1 MNLFDNI
8 LNKLDGNSVYG
19 LTPELKGLFLYKK
32 FQKEN
37 KSIICIT
44 STIYE
49 ANKLYQIL
57 LNYTDKVSFFPMDDF
72 LTSEALAISPEFKF
86 TRLDTLNTVLE
97 ENRIV
102 ITNLLGF
109 LRFLPS
115 PEKYKE
121 SYQNIKLGDEIKIEY
136 LVSNLFKI
144 GYKRESIVNKT
155 GEIAVRGF
163 IIDIFPTNYKNPI
176 RIEFWGDEIERI
188 SEFDIDTQISKD
200 RLDEV
205 IITPTTEFIIDNELE
220 EEPKQRE
227 IINYI
232 TPSSI
237 LDYLNN
243 PIIFYDDRNSIETS
257 FNLLVEEINDY
268 KLTNEIS
275 LSTKF
280 MFDLENNY
288 NYEEIDFVSFDN
300 KKNNSTEINYQSFE
314 LDNFVGGMEAISKRL
329 NSYIKDGKTV
339 IVCLSDRYKVTKLEN
354 EIISNNVV
362 ITNISDII
370 ENKINLVV
378 KRLTSGYIIGN
389 YVVVTEKELFN
400 KKESGIAYKSNFK
413 MGSKIR
419 DITKLNVGDYVAHFA
434 HGIGIYRGIKTLTKN
449 GLKKDYITIEYKDSD
464 KLYIPVEKLEF
475 INKYSSNEGAT
486 PKINKLGGTDWAKT
500 KLHIKKKIE
509 SIAGDLLKLY
519 SEREMAI
526 GYAFDKDTEEQIEF
540 EKEFPYI
547 ETKDQLKVTEEIKR
561 DMEKRTPMDRLLCGD
576 VGYGKTEVAFR
587 AIFKA
592 IMSNKQVLF
601 LCPTTILSKQHYQNA
616 IERFKEF
623 PVRIELLNR
632 FVSQKKQKEILN
644 DLSEGKIDLLI
655 GTHRILSDDINPKRL
670 GLLVID
676 EEQRFGVK
684 HKERI
689 KSYKNTI
696 DVLTL
701 SATPIP
707 RTLQMSLAGVRS
719 LSLIETSPV
728 DRYPIQTYVLE
739 ENQNVIKDA
748 IYKELAREGQVFILY
763 NDIATMEEKMTS
775 LKYLVPEARIICGHG
790 KMKKDELE
798 EVMYKFM
805 NKEYDVLLCTTIIET
820 GIDIPNVNT
829 LIIIDADRYGLSQLY
844 QIRGRVGRSNK
855 IAYSYL
861 MYNKGKILS
870 DVAKK
875 RLNVIKEFT
884 ELGSGFSIAMRDLSI
899 RGAGDILG
907 QEQSGFIDS
916 VGVELFLD
924 MLNEEVSKLKGINIE
939 KDENDTQPL
948 IEVETTID
956 DKYAKEEELKIEIHQ
971 KINKIDSIESL
982 NKTKEELEDRFGI
995 LDENVIIYMYE
1006 ELFEKEMQKLSIK
1019 KVNQT
1024 KNFIA
1029 ITLTK
1034 ELTHKIDG
1042 ELLFLDVISLTR
1054 KFRFSM
1060 KNEELTITLDTVG
1073 LDKHFIYYL
1082 IDMVDILKKA
1092 IKSE

>member
-1 MNLFDNI
+1 MSFFNNI
-8 LNKLDGNSVYG
+8 LNELDGDSVYG

-32 FQKEN
+32 FKKEN
-37 KSIICIT
+37 RSIICVT

-49 ANKLYQIL
+49 ANRLYQIL

-86 TRLDTLNTVLE
+86 TRLDTLNIILE
-97 ENRIV
+97 EKRIV

-115 PEKYKE
+115 PKKYKG
-121 SYQNIKLGDEIKIEY
+121 SYSKIKVNTEVKIED
-136 LVSNLFKI
+136 LVSNLYKI

-155 GEIAVRGF
+155 GEMAVRGY
-163 IIDIFPTNYKNPI
+163 IIDVFPINYRNPI

-188 SEFDIDTQISKD
+188 CEFDIDSQISKD
-200 RLDEV
+200 RVLEAV
-205 IITPTTEFIIDNELE
+205 ITPTTEFIANKEFD

-227 IINYI
+227 LIKY
-232 TPSSI
+232 TKVASI
-237 LDYLNN
+237 LDYLDN
-243 PIIFYDDRNSIETS
+243 PIIFYDDRKSIEKS
-257 FNLLVEEINDY
+257 FELLQEEITDY
-268 KLTNEIS
+268 IS
-275 LSTKF
+275 NSELDKNTKF
-280 MFDLENNY
+280 MFDLENSY
-288 NYEEIDFVSFDN
+288 KYDEIDFVSFDN
-300 KKNNSTEINYQSFE
+300 KTNSSKNINYQSFE
-314 LDNFVGGMEAISKRL
+314 LDNFIGGMEAISKRL
-329 NSYIKDGKTV
+329 NSYIKEGKTV
-339 IVCLSDRYKVTKLEN
+339 IVCLSDRYKVNRLES
-354 EIISNNVV
+354 EITSSNVV
-362 ITNISDII
+362 ISSISEIVD
-370 ENKINLVV
+370 NKINLVV
-378 KRLTSGYIIGN
+378 KRINSGYIIGN
-389 YVVVTEKELFN
+389 YVVVSEKELFN
-400 KKESGIAYKSNFK
+400 KKESGVAYKSNFK

-419 DITKLNVGDYVAHFA
+419 DINKLNIGDYVVHVV

-449 GLKKDYITIEYKDSD
+449 GLKKDYLTIEYKGED

-475 INKYSSNEGAT
+475 INKYSSNEGAV
-486 PKINKLGGTDWAKT
+486 PKINKLGGTEWTKT

-540 EKEFPYI
+540 EKGFPYI

-561 DMEKRTPMDRLLCGD
+561 DMEKRVPMDRLLCGD

-601 LCPTTILSKQHYQNA
+601 LCPTTILSQQHFQNA

-632 FVSQKKQKEILN
+632 FIPKKKQNEVIK
-644 DLSEGKIDLLI
+644 DLEEGKVDLLI
-655 GTHRILSDDINPKRL
+655 GTHRILSDDIKCKRL

-684 HKERI
+684 HKEKI
-689 KSYKNTI
+689 KSYKNNI

-719 LSLIETSPV
+719 LSLIETPPV

-739 ENQNVIKDA
+739 ENKNVIKDA
-748 IYKELAREGQVFILY
+748 IYKELARSGQVFILY
-763 NDIATMEEKMTS
+763 NDIATMEEKKRS
-775 LKYLVPEARIICGHG
+775 LEYLIPEARIICGHG
-790 KMKKDELE
+790 KMSKDELE
-798 EVMYKFM
+798 DVMYKFM
-805 NKEYDVLLCTTIIET
+805 NKEYDVFLCTTIIET
-820 GIDIPNVNT
+820 GIDIPNANT

-916 VGVELFLD
+916 IGVELFLD

-939 KDENDTQPL
+939 KNETDTQPL

-956 DKYAKEEELKIEIHQ
+956 DKYAKEEDLKIEIHQ
-971 KINKIDSIESL
+971 KINKIDSLESL
-982 NKTKEELEDRFGI
+982 NKTKEELEDRFGT

-1006 ELFEKEMQKLSIK
+1006 ELFEKEIRALNVKNI
-1019 KVNQT
+1019 NQT

-1029 ITLTK
+1029 ITLSK
-1034 ELTHKIDG
+1034 ELTKNIDG
-1042 ELLFLDVISLTR
+1042 ELLFLDIISLTR

-1060 KNEELTITLDTVG
+1060 RNEELIITLDIVG

-1082 IDMVDILKKA
+1082 IEMVDILKKA
-1092 IKSE
+1092 IKK